1 MVSESIKT
9 TVTNESITQLGRF
22 YQCLFSVASSASVFY
37 NLVLEYEV
45 GIREILNIFE
55 DFGLA
60 EEAALKG

>member
-1 MVSESIKT
+1 M
-9 TVTNESITQLGRF
+9 
-22 YQCLFSVASSASVFY
+22 FY

-60 EEAALKG
+60 EEASLKVNLVV